1 MAAGSFEVEEV
12 TGGRRYIVRQA
23 KWSPLLV
30 ALIPVGVAVLLGVAA
45 AAIFAN
51 GYWTLGIAVAALA
64 GFSAVASVLLGVAL
78 VIFSLTLR
86 ERSVFSV
93 TADGI
98 RLEQKNRSSDPDTIA
113 VADIASIHHGKAR
126 ASSEV
131 PVGGIAGDIAGL
143 MGLALARRSSAVWL
157 STGHRHVYLAR
168 QIPAPEAKQIFDGIA
183 SFVKLA

>member
-1 MAAGSFEVEEV
+1 MAANGFEVEEV

-23 KWSPLLV
+23 KWSLLLA
-30 ALIPVGVAVLLGVAA
+30 ALIPVGVAVVLGIVA

-51 GYWTLGIAVAALA
+51 GYWTLGIAVAVLA
-64 GFSAVASVLLGVAL
+64 GFSAVASILFGIVLVA
-78 VIFSLTLR
+78 FSLGLR

-98 RLEQKNRSSDPDTIA
+98 RLEQKNRRSDPDTIA
-113 VADIASIHHGKAR
+113 SADIASIHHGRPR

-131 PVGGIAGDIAGL
+131 PIGGIVGDIAGL
-143 MGLALARRSSAVWL
+143 MGLALAGRSSAVWL

-168 QIPAPEAKQIFDGIA
+168 QIPASEAKQIFDG
-183 SFVKLA
+183 VKAIVPLT